1 MEIRKG
7 HPVQWISTQWSTEM
21 SGPPFGAVRRLVAA
35 FLPAPNLKAP
45 LGKTL
50 RSQGRAKY
58 PTPDL
63 AHSSAQ
69 IIRAAMSIRGQP
81 VRLTGGG
88 AERVSCI

>member
-45 LGKTL
+45 VGKTL
-50 RSQGRAKY
+50 RSQGRAKSY

-63 AHSSAQ
+63 LLV
-69 IIRAAMSIRGQP
+69 RADLFGRRCRS
-81 VRLTGGG
+81 G
-88 AERVSCI
+88 ANPFD